1 MATILGG
8 GLAILLVVTLVFSR
22 DVINDLESL
31 DSANS
36 DNVQWTL
43 TQVEVEYHR
52 MVQEISDAASTNSVD
67 AENAVLLADLR
78 RSFDV
83 FYSRVG
89 ILQNSPIFA
98 DLRQD
103 EMFFAPLD
111 RVSSFLEAQV
121 ATIDA
126 PNDVL
131 NSRINSLQEAALGIQ
146 GDVRE
151 VSVAG
156 LSYFALRSDLGREE
170 IALTLEHLALL
181 VGILLLALTG
191 VSLFLLSVNHQMRFR
206 ETELTQANARMN
218 TILSTSL
225 DGVVVTD
232 VQGRVL
238 EFNRAAEMIFQRSS
252 KAVRGLPIG
261 EVIVPPHLRDLHNA
275 GMTRMMEKGTRR
287 VVGKGRVQLEGMRAN
302 GEVFPVE
309 LALQSAVH
317 EDSEIFIAFLRDI
330 SQRVADE
337 QELIEARDKALLG
350 EKAKADILTL
360 MSHEIRTPLNGI
372 LGNLSLLEDTRLSG
386 RQSNYL
392 HNMQISGKILMQ
404 HVDAVLDIES
414 FEAGKLQIVE
424 APVSLSALMQD
435 IVDGQSGSATSRGN
449 DVSWRWVG
457 MPSPWVLTDGPRLQ
471 QVLLNLVGNAIK
483 FTENGQVV
491 LEAEVQPELGK
502 GKRPVIEFRVSDS
515 GIGIPEADLQKI
527 FDDFHTSDASF
538 GRRAGGTGLG
548 LGIARRL
555 VKAMG
560 GEIGVESV
568 EGKGCTFWFRI
579 PMAPT
584 SAPEAVQDEVYLPEH
599 KRNQRILVVEDNQIN
614 QQVIRNMLEREGHE
628 AVCVDNGRDGVEM
641 AAEHRFDMIFMDVSM
656 PVLDGISA
664 TREIRNGTGVSSDV
678 PIIAV
683 SANVL
688 PKDQK
693 RFFEVGM
700 NGFIGKPL
708 TLDELRAVLG
718 TAGPAEAPVVESQA
732 SCMVDPAQVEE
743 MRENVGADVFA
754 TFLARFIDETDALL
768 GAWTGTTMQ
777 DGLPADMA
785 DEAHKIAGSAAVFGA
800 VALRAALL
808 SVEDLAREGRAED
821 LRAMLPELAQTWTAT
836 REALKLSHG

>member
-1 MATILGG
+1 MLGG
-8 GLAILLVVTLVFSR
+8 GLAVLLAVTLVFSR
-22 DVINDLESL
+22 DVITDLESL
-31 DSANS
+31 NSANS

-43 TQVEVEYHR
+43 TQVEVEYLR
-52 MVQEISDAASTNSVD
+52 MAQEISSTVATGSVE

-98 DLRQD
+98 DLRRD
-103 EMFFAPLD
+103 EAFFAPLGQ
-111 RVSSFLEAQV
+111 VAAFLETQV

-126 PNDVL
+126 PDEVL
-131 NSRINSLQEAALGIQ
+131 VSRINSLHEAARGIE

-156 LSYFALRSDLGREE
+156 LSYFALQSDLGREE
-170 IALTLEHLALL
+170 IALTLEHLAIL

-191 VSLFLLSVNHQMRFR
+191 VSLFLLSINRQMRFR
-206 ETELTQANARMN
+206 EAELTEANDRMN

-232 VQGRVL
+232 AEGRVL
-238 EFNRAAEMIFQRSS
+238 EFNRAAEQIFQRDAQS
-252 KAVRGLPIG
+252 VRGLRIG
-261 EVIVPPHLRDLHNA
+261 DVVVPPHLRELHDA
-275 GMTRMMEKGTRR
+275 GMKRMIDKGERR

-309 LALQSAVH
+309 LALQSAMH

-386 RQSNYL
+386 RQSVYL

-424 APVSLSALMQD
+424 APVDLGALMQD
-435 IVDGQSGSATSRGN
+435 IVDGQSGSAASRGN

-457 MPSPWVLTDGPRLQ
+457 PPATWVLIDGPRLQ

-483 FTENGQVV
+483 FTENGRVIV
-491 LEAEVQPELGK
+491 EAEVQPEVDK
-502 GKRPVIEFRVSDS
+502 QKRPLVEFRVSDS
-515 GIGIPEADLQKI
+515 GIGIPEADLQRI

-568 EGKGCTFWFRI
+568 EGHGCTFWFRL
-579 PMAPT
+579 PMAT
-584 SAPEAVQDEVYLPEH
+584 TTEPEAVLDDVRQPDH

-641 AAEHRFDMIFMDVSM
+641 ASEHRFDMIFMDISM

-664 TREIRNGTGVSSDV
+664 TREIRNGSGVSSDV

-700 NGFIGKPL
+700 NGFVGKPL
-708 TLDELRAVLG
+708 TLEQLRSVLG
-718 TAGPAEAPVVESQA
+718 AASPSEHPEEIAPVS
-732 SCMVDPAQVEE
+732 SLVDPAQIEE
-743 MRENVGADVFA
+743 MRENVGPEVFA
-754 TFLARFIDETDALL
+754 TFLTRFIGETDALL
-768 GAWTGTTMQ
+768 DLWDTIGETGN
-777 DGLPADMA
+777 LPEDMA
-785 DEAHKIAGSAAVFGA
+785 GEAHKIAGSAAVFGA
-800 VALRAALL
+800 VALRGALL
-808 SVEDLAREGRAED
+808 SIEEMAKDSETASVREA
-821 LRAMLPELAQTWTAT
+821 LPELQRTWSET
-836 REALKLSHG
+836 RERLEASRS